1 MEPTSSTALGDWLQ
15 RQLDR
20 HQLSQMTAAARV
32 GVGVGTISQ
41 IIRKGHI
48 PKLDTLFRLADFFD
62 APREYVLHLAA
73 GLPPSAGGGLPPSGV
88 GAAQGSPPSGVGRA
102 QALEAEA
109 RLEEVDGEDLL
120 IRELLR
126 EFRRVPDEWKP
137 VVIEQVELIRRLAE
151 RPPVR
156 IIGGYQDNE
165 EEGHDPQASPP
176 QEA

>member
-20 HQLSQMTAAARV
+20 RQLSQMTAAAQV

-48 PKLDTLFRLADFFD
+48 PKLETLFRLADFFD
-62 APREYVLHLAA
+62 APREFVLHLAA
-73 GLPPSAGGGLPPSGV
+73 GLPPSAESRPSE
-88 GAAQGSPPSGVGRA
+88 AQ
-102 QALEAEA
+102 
-109 RLEEVDGEDLL
+109 EEEYLT
-120 IRELLR
+120 RELLH

-151 RPPVR
+151 RPLVR
-156 IIGGYQDNE
+156 IIGGESEDQ
-165 EEGHDPQASPP
+165 P
-176 QEA
+176 QEEAREPQTTSPKAA

>member
-20 HQLSQMTAAARV
+20 RQLSQMTAAARL

-41 IIRKGHI
+41 ILRKGHI

-73 GLPPSAGGGLPPSGV
+73 GLPQS
-88 GAAQGSPPSGVGRA
+88 
-102 QALEAEA
+102 AEA
-109 RLEEVDGEDLL
+109 RPEDRDEDEAM

-151 RPPVR
+151 KPPLR
-156 IIGGYQDNE
+156 IIGGEHDDE
-165 EEGHDPQASPP
+165 EEEHEAQASPP